1 MKKESQIMPAVMPPP
16 GGMLPGSPMGA
27 MPSMGEQ
34 PVDLESMAIQQVS
47 DIINNKFSYL
57 ASGLKNIEVISKDE
71 NKGHFLLVA
80 TIENQN
86 GTFYMPIFIIGGEI
100 KPLNMLYSKKNG
112 MFIPNSKEWLQL
124 NEVSTMPQLG
134 EAAKQ
139 PSTMYTDVDIRP
151 IMIPPTTG
159 RYSYASMPD
168 DEYAFPNLVRMLD
181 SKGKQKLL
189 DFFEKN
195 ADIAEAA
202 FNVYG
207 KDLEDALRTDYI
219 ETNEKIADYVAR
231 KNLDNKPIEVFKQY
245 DDKFKKEYSD
255 NLVFWY
261 NKLVNDGYVVK
272 DKRDPSSL
280 NTTITIEEPTW
291 LITANEPGFYRIW
304 CEGKGIQDVM
314 VIRNLTATE
323 YKTKPSAIA
332 EKQFTYRHSK
342 VKNVG
347 YYSNEEPLFD
357 DAIRASATIPY
368 IILFDD
374 GTVIYTDKAPL
385 AIKKLS
391 LNDIRPDG
399 IIAKAIKSGSNIE
412 EILDKGLRKD
422 ADYLFLNITSRGI
435 KAFTYVRTF
444 KDTIVKDKE
453 GITFRSPSTTFYYP
467 FDNPYNDF
475 AVLKEGKQVLVVL
488 PRNVRII
495 EVNSKSNDSL
505 YKPIDDPDF
514 FKRQYE
520 SLMRQI
526 GARKEVI
533 TKDDNVPRGDAII
546 KAAEYLGISIPEAED
561 LFDKVAEEG
570 VVTVFV
576 VSPYESQILRE
587 VVNDIFNGTG
597 EYFNKIAQMDAFY
610 DMLKLAQQQ
619 VAMMSPDAMQ
629 QANAMQMVPP
639 QMMMQQPS
647 PQDMMGIIDAYI
659 QSLGDNYK
667 DIAAKVEEIQKM
679 IMLLSDIKANIAS
692 QLQMEAKQTPVE
704 QQIRDAASIGKSS
717 LDAALSYYIGMS
729 GDLEGNVNIY
739 MPILL
744 KAIDSTAKILI
755 NIYNDSEA
763 LQQKLGP
770 VKAQEVEDKT
780 RKVFENLGKYYLYLK
795 TNLLLDQYTNLIG
808 NVK

>member
-16 GGMLPGSPMGA
+16 IGMSPGGPMGA
-27 MPSMGEQ
+27 MPPMEGQ
-34 PVDLESMAIQQVS
+34 PIDLESMAIQQVS

-57 ASGLKNIEVISKDE
+57 ANGLKNIEVISKDE
-71 NKGHFLLVA
+71 NKGHFLLIA

-86 GTFYMPIFIIGGEI
+86 GIFYMPIFIIGGEI
-100 KPLNMLYSKKNG
+100 KPLNMLYSKKSG

-168 DEYAFPNLVRMLD
+168 DEYAFPNLVRMLNN
-181 SKGKQKLL
+181 KGKQKLL

-202 FNVYG
+202 FNTYG
-207 KDLEDALRTDYI
+207 KDLEDALRSDYV
-219 ETNEKIADYVAR
+219 ETNKKIADYVER
-231 KNLDNKPIEVFKQY
+231 KQLDNKPIEVFTQY
-245 DDKFKKEYSD
+245 DNRFKKEYSN

-261 NKLVNDGYVVK
+261 NKLINDGYVVK
-272 DKRDPSSL
+272 DNRDPSNL

-314 VIRNLTATE
+314 VIQNLVTTA
-323 YKTKPSAIA
+323 YKTKPSAVP
-332 EKQFTYRHSK
+332 ERQSTYRHSK

-347 YYSNEEPLFD
+347 YYSDEEPLVD
-357 DAIRASATIPY
+357 GIGSTAPY

-374 GTVIYTDKAPL
+374 GTVIYTNKAPL

-391 LNDIRPDG
+391 LSDINPDG
-399 IIAKAIKSGSNIE
+399 VIAETIKSGSNIE
-412 EILDKGLRKD
+412 KAIDKGLKKD
-422 ADYLFLNITSRGI
+422 AEYLFLNITSRGI
-435 KAFTYVRTF
+435 KAFRFVRTF
-444 KDTIVKDKE
+444 RDAIVKDKE
-453 GITFRSPSTTFYYP
+453 GLTLRGPSVIFYYP

-475 AVLKEGKQVLVVL
+475 AVLKEEKQTLIVL
-488 PRNVRII
+488 PRNVKII
-495 EVNSKSNDSL
+495 EINSKSNDSL
-505 YKPIDDPDF
+505 YRPIDNPDF

-526 GARKEVI
+526 GARKEII
-533 TKDDNVPRGDAII
+533 TKDDTAPRGDSVV
-546 KAAEYLGISIPEAED
+546 KAAEYLGISIQEAED

-576 VSPYESQILRE
+576 VSPYESQVLRE
-587 VVNDIFNGTG
+587 IVDDIFNGTG

-610 DMLKLAQQQ
+610 DMLKIAQQQ

-629 QANAMQMVPP
+629 QANAMQMIPP

-647 PQDMMGIIDAYI
+647 PQDMMSIIDGYI

-667 DIAAKVEEIQKM
+667 DVAAKVEEIQKM
-679 IMLLSDIKANIAS
+679 IMLLSDIKANIAA
-692 QLQMEAKQTPVE
+692 QLQMEANQTPVE

-763 LQQKLGP
+763 LQRKIGP

-795 TNLLLDQYTNLIG
+795 TNLLLDQYTNLMG
-808 NVK
+808 NIK